1 MKFALF
7 IWSLCLPIGMLAQ
20 DSSTRQKKT
29 DWSGYLKDLRWLR
42 FDKKFKEAYATDL
55 LHNRVNFKWKPVA
68 NLEGRI
74 EIRNRLFRGDDVS
87 GIAGFREQL
96 RNANELTDLSVTWF
110 SKRAV
115 ILHSNIERLWLEYRK
130 ARWSARAGRQRI
142 NWGMATTWNPND
154 LFNTYNFLDFDYEE
168 RPGSDAVRFQY
179 QPGELSN
186 LELAYAATSGRPVAA
201 AKFSTNYRGYD
212 LQLLAGV
219 YYGDF
224 TAGLGWAGSISD
236 VGFKGE
242 MQWYPGKD
250 SLSNLCI
257 ATEADYIFKSGLYT
271 SIGVLYNQAGLTKP
285 SQDPEKLIL
294 VVSPRSLMPGKWNIV
309 FTGSREFTPRLNA
322 RASIVYSPG
331 TNLLILFPSCSYNL
345 ATNIDLGFYWQS
357 FFLETKGFGALSH
370 TAFLRL
376 KWNF

>member
-1 MKFALF
+1 
-7 IWSLCLPIGMLAQ
+7 LAQ
-20 DSSTRQKKT
+20 DSAISKKKT
-29 DWSGYLKDLRWLR
+29 DWSGYLKDLRWVR

-55 LHNRVNFKWKPVA
+55 LHNRVNVQWKPVA
-68 NLEGRI
+68 DLEARI
-74 EIRNRLFRGDDVS
+74 EIRNRLFWGDDVS
-87 GIAGFREQL
+87 GVPRFSEQL
-96 RNANELTDLSVTWF
+96 RNANELADLSVTWF

-115 ILHSNIERLWLEYRK
+115 ILHTNIERLWLEYRK
-130 ARWSARAGRQRI
+130 SRWSARAGRQRI

-168 RPGSDAVRFQY
+168 RPGSDAIKFQY

-186 LELAYAATSGRPVAA
+186 IELAYAATRDKPVAA

-212 LQLLAGV
+212 LQFLAGV
-219 YYGDF
+219 HYGDF

-250 SLSNLCI
+250 SLSNLSI
-257 ATEADYIFKSGLYT
+257 AAGADYIFKSGLYT
-271 SIGVLYNQAGLTKP
+271 SIGVLYNEAGFDKP
-285 SQDPEKLIL
+285 LPDPEKLVL

-309 FTGSREFTPRLNA
+309 VTGSREFTPRLNA
-322 RASIVYSPG
+322 SASIVYSPG

-345 ATNIDLGFYWQS
+345 AINIDLGFYWQS
-357 FFLETKGFGALSH
+357 FFLETQGFGALSH
-370 TAFLRL
+370 SAFLRVR
-376 KWNF
+376 WSF